1 MITPMLL
8 ATKIGI
14 YQYIFTQIIEND
26 DLTPE
31 ARKPIIDLRDT
42 LRETQLFLYEAAR
55 NDILKEMEGYDG

>member
-14 YQYIFTQIIEND
+14 YQYTFTQIIEND
-26 DLTPE
+26 DLEPN
-31 ARKPIIDLRDT
+31 ARKVIIELRDT
-42 LRETQLFLYEAAR
+42 LRETQLFLYETAR